1 MAGYRLQERLLAML
15 ISRIR
20 TPLSLTLLATLAFA
34 GTPAARADL
43 PPLIPRAVLFGNP
56 QKAGP
61 AISADG
67 TMLAY
72 LAPSGGVLSIWVRTV
87 GKNDDRVVATDPS
100 RPIRNVVWQPD
111 SKHVLYEQDKGGNE
125 NFHVYQ
131 TTIATKYTRDL
142 TPFGDKVRSDI
153 EAVDPRYPNQMLVTS
168 NKRDPNL
175 FDVYRIDLRTGIAA
189 LDTRNPGTVGGWAE
203 DNKLVVRA
211 AVQNNPDGSTE
222 VLVRPNPST
231 PWRSLLKASPDDQI
245 APVAF
250 SADNRSLYVS
260 SSIGANSAR
269 LLLYDLANE
278 KYSVVASDPTYDVG
292 GPLVDAKTRRLAA
305 VSFERDRT
313 TWDVLDPSYQSDF
326 DALAKLHPGDI
337 GFLGSTANGRRL
349 IVDYLV
355 DNGPVSYYSYDRA
368 TKRGTFL
375 FVSRPALLKYQL
387 ASMQPISYKASD
399 GLTIHGYLTLPVGIP
414 PKNLPMVLYVH
425 GGPWARDSWG
435 YSGYV
440 QWLANRGYAVL
451 QVNFRSSTGYG
462 KEFLNAGNRQWAG
475 TMHQDLIDAKNW
487 AVAQGYADPAKVA
500 IMGGSY
506 GGYAVL
512 AGVTFSPDAFAAG
525 VDIVGPSNLNTLLQ
539 AIPPYW
545 STIRATFALRMGDTT
560 EFLNSQ
566 SPLFK
571 ADQIKVPLLIGQGA
585 NDPRVNRRE
594 SDQIVAAMRKNN
606 EPVEYIVFPDE
617 GHGFARPEN
626 TKRFDAAVE
635 AFLGKYLGGRVE
647 PAGPD
652 ESITAFEH

>member
-1 MAGYRLQERLLAML
+1 ML

-20 TPLSLTLLATLAFA
+20 IPIAMATLAGLAFA
-34 GTPAARADL
+34 AMPAARADL
-43 PPLIPRAVLFGNP
+43 PPLIPRSVLFGNP
-56 QKAGP
+56 EKAAP

-67 TMLAY
+67 KLLAY
-72 LAPSGGVLSIWVRTV
+72 LAPSNGVLSIWVRTI
-87 GKNDDRVVATDPS
+87 GKSDDRVVATDPS

-131 TTIATKYTRDL
+131 TDVATKATRDL

-153 EAVDPRYPNQMLVTS
+153 EAVDPRFPNQMLVTS
-168 NKRDPNL
+168 NKRDPNV
-175 FDVYRIDLRTGIAA
+175 FDVYRIDLRSGAA
-189 LDTRNPGTVGGWAE
+189 TLDTQNPGSVGGWAE
-203 DNKLVVRA
+203 DNNLVVRGA
-211 AVQNNPDGSTE
+211 LQNNADGSSAI
-222 VLVRPNPST
+222 LVRANPSS
-231 PWRSLLKASPDDQI
+231 PWRTLLKASPDDQI

-250 SADNRSLYVS
+250 SPDNRSLYVS
-260 SSIGANSAR
+260 SSVGANSSR
-269 LLLYDLANE
+269 LLLYGLSDDQFT
-278 KYSVVASDPTYDVG
+278 VIASDPTYDVG
-292 GPLVDAKTRRLAA
+292 SPLVDEKSRKLAA
-305 VSFERDRT
+305 VAFQRDRT
-313 TWDVLDPSYQSDF
+313 EWQVLDPSYQSDF
-326 DALAKLHPGDI
+326 DALAKLHAGDI
-337 GFLGSTANGRRL
+337 GFLSSTANGRRL

-355 DNGPVSYYSYDRA
+355 DNGPVSYYSYDGV

-387 ASMQPISYKASD
+387 ASMQPVSYKASD
-399 GLTIHGYLTLPVGIP
+399 GLTIHGYLTLPVGLE
-414 PKNLPMVLYVH
+414 PKNLPMVLFVH
-425 GGPWARDSWG
+425 GGPWARDTWG
-435 YSGYV
+435 YSSWV

-451 QVNFRSSTGYG
+451 QVNFRGSTGYG
-462 KEFLNAGNRQWAG
+462 KNFLNAGNRQWAG

-487 AVAQGYADPAKVA
+487 AVAQGYANPAKVA
-500 IMGGSY
+500 IAGGSY

-512 AGVTFSPDAFAAG
+512 AGVTFSPDAFVAG

-539 AIPPYW
+539 SIPPYW

-571 ADQIKVPLLIGQGA
+571 ADQIKVPLLIGQGK
-585 NDPRVNRRE
+585 NDPRVNERE

-606 EPVEYIVFPDE
+606 QPVEYIIFPDE

-626 TKRFDAAVE
+626 NKRFNAAVE

-652 ESITAFEH
+652 ESVTSFEH

>member
-1 MAGYRLQERLLAML
+1 MAA
-15 ISRIR
+15 SRIR
-20 TPLSLTLLATLAFA
+20 TAAAAALLGALAVTA
-34 GTPAARADL
+34 APAARADL

-56 QKAGP
+56 EKAAP

-67 TMLAY
+67 KLLAY
-72 LAPSGGVLSIWVRTV
+72 LAPSNGVLSIWVRTV
-87 GKNDDRVVATDPS
+87 GKSDDHVVATDPA

-111 SKHVLYEQDKGGNE
+111 GKHVLYEQDKGGNE

-131 TTIATKYTRDL
+131 TDIKTRSTRDI

-153 EAVDPRYPNQMLVTS
+153 EAVDPRFPNQMLVTS
-168 NKRDPNL
+168 NKRDPNV
-175 FDVYRIDLRTGIAA
+175 FDVYRVDLKSGVAT
-189 LDTRNPGTVGGWAE
+189 LDTQNPGTIGGWAE
-203 DNKLVVRA
+203 DNQLVVRG
-211 AVQNNPDGSTE
+211 AVQNNPDGSTAI
-222 VLVRPNPST
+222 LVRSNASA
-231 PWRSLLKASPDDQI
+231 PWHALLKAAPDDQI

-260 SSIGANSAR
+260 SSVDANSSR
-269 LLLYDLANE
+269 LLLYDLSDDRS
-278 KYSVVASDPTYDVG
+278 SVIASDPTYDVG
-292 GPLVDAKTRRLAA
+292 APLMDAKSRKLAA
-305 VSFERDRT
+305 VAFQRDRT
-313 TWDVLDPSYQSDF
+313 EWQVLDPSYQSDF
-326 DALAKLHPGDI
+326 DALAKLHAGDI
-337 GFLGSTANGRRL
+337 GFLSSTANGRRL
-349 IVDYLV
+349 IVAYLV
-355 DNGPVSYYSYDRA
+355 DNGPTSYYSYDRL

-387 ASMQPISYKASD
+387 ASMRPISYKASD
-399 GLTIHGYLTLPVGIP
+399 GLTVHGYLTLPVGVEQ
-414 PKNLPMVLYVH
+414 KNLPMVLYVH
-425 GGPWARDSWG
+425 GGPWARDTWG
-435 YSGYV
+435 YSSYV

-451 QVNFRSSTGYG
+451 QVNFRGSTGYG
-462 KEFLNAGNRQWAG
+462 KNFLNSGNRQWAG
-475 TMHQDLIDAKNW
+475 TMHQDLIDGKNW

-512 AGVTFSPDAFAAG
+512 AGVTLSPDAFVAG

-539 AIPPYW
+539 SIPPYW

-560 EFLNSQ
+560 DFLNSQ

-571 ADQIKVPLLIGQGA
+571 AGQIKVPLLIGQGA

-626 TKRFDAAVE
+626 NKRFDAAVE

-652 ESITAFEH
+652 ESVTAFEH

>member
-1 MAGYRLQERLLAML
+1 MSTSSVRAIA
-15 ISRIR
+15 
-20 TPLSLTLLATLAFA
+20 LSLIAALAFA
-34 GTPAARADL
+34 APPPARADL

-56 QKAGP
+56 EKASP
-61 AISADG
+61 AISSDG
-67 TMLAY
+67 RMLAY
-72 LAPSGGVLSIWVRTV
+72 LAPSNGVLSIWVRTI
-87 GKNDDRVVATDPS
+87 GENDDRVVATDPF

-111 SKHVLYEQDKGGNE
+111 GKHVLYEQDKGGNE

-131 TTIATKYTRDL
+131 TDIATRSTRDL

-168 NKRDPNL
+168 NKRDPNV
-175 FDVYRIDLRTGIAA
+175 FDVYRINLRTDVAA
-189 LDTRNPGTVGGWAE
+189 LDTRNPGTIGGWAE

-211 AVQNNPDGSTE
+211 AVQNNSDGSTE
-222 VLVRPNPST
+222 ILVRANPSA
-231 PWRSLLKASPDDQI
+231 PWHTLLKASPDDSI
-245 APVAF
+245 APFAF

-260 SSIGANSAR
+260 SSLGVNASQ
-269 LLLYDLANE
+269 LLLYDLSNGTS
-278 KYSVVASDPTYDVG
+278 SVVVSDPTYDVG
-292 GPLVDAKTRRLAA
+292 APLIDEKSRKLAA
-305 VSFERDRT
+305 VSFQRDRT
-313 TWDVLDPSYQSDF
+313 EWQVLDLAYQSDF
-326 DALAKLHPGDI
+326 AALQKIHDGDI
-337 GFLGSTANGRRL
+337 GFLSSTANGRRL
-349 IVDYLV
+349 IVAYLV
-355 DNGPVSYYSYDRA
+355 DNGPTSYYSYDRK

-387 ASMQPISYKASD
+387 ASMQPISYKAGD
-399 GLTIHGYLTLPVGIP
+399 GLTIHGYLTLPVGVA
-414 PKNLPMVLYVH
+414 PKNLPMVLFVH
-425 GGPWARDSWG
+425 GGPWARDTWG

-451 QVNFRSSTGYG
+451 QVNFRGSTGYG
-462 KEFLNAGNRQWAG
+462 KNFLNAGNRQWAG
-475 TMHQDLIDAKNW
+475 TMHQDLVDAKNW
-487 AVAQGYADPAKVA
+487 AVTQGYADPAKVA

-512 AGVTFSPDAFAAG
+512 AGVTFSPDVFAAG

-539 AIPPYW
+539 SIPPYW
-545 STIRATFALRMGDTT
+545 STGRATFALRMGDSVD
-560 EFLNSQ
+560 FLNSQ

-571 ADQIKVPLLIGQGA
+571 ADRIKVPLLIGQGA

-606 EPVEYIVFPDE
+606 EPVEYVVFPDE

-626 TKRFDAAVE
+626 NKRFNAAVE

-652 ESITAFEH
+652 ESIASFEH

>member
-1 MAGYRLQERLLAML
+1 VPVARLTKIGGLLV
-15 ISRIR
+15 
-20 TPLSLTLLATLAFA
+20 ATLAFA
-34 GTPAARADL
+34 TPPAVRADL

-56 QKAGP
+56 EKASP
-61 AISADG
+61 AISPNGA
-67 TMLAY
+67 MLAY
-72 LAPSGGVLSIWVRTV
+72 LAPSNGVLSIWVRTV
-87 GKNDDRVVATDPS
+87 GKSDDRVVATDPA
-100 RPIRNVVWQPD
+100 RPIRNVLWQPD
-111 SKHVLYEQDKGGNE
+111 SMHVLYEQDKGGNE

-131 TTIATKYTRDL
+131 TDVATKATRDL
-142 TPFGDKVRSDI
+142 TPFGDTVRSDI
-153 EAVDPRYPNQMLVTS
+153 EAVDPRFRNVILVTS
-168 NKRDPNL
+168 NKRDPKV
-175 FDVYRIDLRTGIAA
+175 FDVYRVNLRTGTAT
-189 LDTRNPGTVGGWAE
+189 LDAQNPGTVGGWAE
-203 DNKLVVRA
+203 DNNLVVRA
-211 AVQNNPDGSTE
+211 ALQDDADGSNE
-222 VLVRPNPST
+222 ILVRANSSA
-231 PWRSLLKASPDDQI
+231 PWHTMLKAGPDDQI

-250 SADNRSLYVS
+250 SPDNRALYVS
-260 SSIGANSAR
+260 SSVGANSSR
-269 LLLYDLANE
+269 LLRYDLNSDAN
-278 KYSVVASDPTYDVG
+278 SVVASDPTYDVG
-292 GPLVDAKTRRLAA
+292 NPLIDARTRKIVA
-305 VSFERDRT
+305 VSYQRDRT
-313 TWDVLDPSYQSDF
+313 EWDVLDPAYQDDF
-326 DALAKLHPGDI
+326 DALKKLHGGDI
-337 GFLGSTANGRRL
+337 GFLSSTANGRRL
-349 IVDYLV
+349 IVAYLV

-387 ASMQPISYKASD
+387 ASMQPVTYKASD
-399 GLTIHGYLTLPVGIP
+399 GLAIHGYLTLPVGVA
-414 PKNLPMVLYVH
+414 PKNLPTVLFVH

-451 QVNFRSSTGYG
+451 QVNFRGSTGYG
-462 KEFLNAGNRQWAG
+462 KSFLNAGNRQWAG

-487 AVAQGYADPAKVA
+487 AVAQGYADPSKIA

-512 AGVTFSPDAFAAG
+512 AGVAFSPDAFAAG

-539 AIPPYW
+539 SIPPYW
-545 STIRATFALRMGDTT
+545 STIRATFALRMGDTVD
-560 EFLNSQ
+560 FLNAQ

-594 SDQIVAAMRKNN
+594 SDQIVAAMRKND

-626 TKRFDAAVE
+626 NKRFDAAVE

-652 ESITAFEH
+652 ESVTAFEH

>member
-1 MAGYRLQERLLAML
+1 MTILKTRVMVLTAL
-15 ISRIR
+15 IGAVVFG
-20 TPLSLTLLATLAFA
+20 PLS
-34 GTPAARADL
+34 AARADL

-56 QKAGP
+56 EKATP
-61 AISADG
+61 AISPKG

-72 LAPSGGVLSIWVRTV
+72 LAPYNGVLSIWVRSI
-87 GKNDDRVVATDPS
+87 GKSDDRVVATDPA
-100 RPIRNVVWQPD
+100 RPIRNVFWQAD
-111 SKHVLYEQDKGGNE
+111 SKHVLYQQDKGGNE

-131 TTIATKYTRDL
+131 TDIATKATRDL
-142 TPFGDKVRSDI
+142 TPFGDSVRSDI
-153 EAVDPRYPNQMLVTS
+153 DNIDPRYPNVIQVTS
-168 NKRDPNL
+168 NKRDPKV
-175 FDVYRIDLRTGIAA
+175 FDVYRIDLRSGAA
-189 LDTRNPGTVGGWAE
+189 TLDAQNPGTVGAWTS
-203 DNKLVVRA
+203 DNTMAVRA
-211 AVQNNPDGSTE
+211 ALQNNPDGSNE
-222 VLVRPNPST
+222 ILVRPNASSSWHT
-231 PWRSLLKASPDDQI
+231 LLKASPDDQI

-250 SADNRSLYVS
+250 SADNDSLYVS
-260 SSIGANSAR
+260 SSVDANSAR
-269 LLLYDLANE
+269 LLRYDLSNGTF
-278 KYSVVASDPTYDVG
+278 SVVASDPTYDVG
-292 GPLVDAKTRRLAA
+292 DPLIDAKSRKLAA
-305 VSFERDRT
+305 ISFSRDRT
-313 TWDVLDPSYQSDF
+313 QWQVIDPSYQADF
-326 DALAKLHPGDI
+326 AALRQLHAGDI
-337 GFLGSTANGRRL
+337 GFLSSTANGRRL
-349 IVDYLV
+349 IVSYLV

-368 TKRGTFL
+368 TRQGKFL

-387 ASMQPISYKASD
+387 ASMQPISFKATD
-399 GLTIHGYLTLPVGIP
+399 GLTIHGYLTLPVGVP
-414 PKNLPMVLYVH
+414 PKNLPMMLLPH
-425 GGPWARDSWG
+425 GGPWARDTWG
-435 YSGYV
+435 YNSYV

-451 QVNFRSSTGYG
+451 QPNFRGSTGYG
-462 KEFLNAGNRQWAG
+462 KSFLNAGNRQWAG

-487 AVAQGYADPAKVA
+487 AVAQGYAAPSKVA

-512 AGVTFSPDAFAAG
+512 AGVTFSPNAYVAG

-539 AIPPYW
+539 SIPPYW
-545 STIRATFALRMGDTT
+545 STIRATFALRMGDTV

-626 TKRFDAAVE
+626 NRRFYAAVE

-647 PAGPD
+647 PARPD

>member
-1 MAGYRLQERLLAML
+1 ML
-15 ISRIR
+15 TSRVR
-20 TPLSLTLLATLAFA
+20 TPLAAALLATLAFA
-34 GTPAARADL
+34 AMPAARADL
-43 PPLIPRAVLFGNP
+43 PTLIPRSVLFGNP
-56 QKAGP
+56 EKAGP

-67 TMLAY
+67 RALAY
-72 LAPSGGVLSIWVRTV
+72 LAPANGVLSIWVRTI
-87 GKNDDRVVATDPS
+87 GENDDRVVATDPS

-131 TTIATKYTRDL
+131 TDVATKSTRDL

-153 EAVDPRYPNQMLVTS
+153 EAVDPRYPTQMLVTS
-168 NKRDPNL
+168 NKRDPNV
-175 FDVYRIDLRTGIAA
+175 FDVYRVDLQNGTAT
-189 LDTRNPGTVGGWAE
+189 LDTQNPGTVGGWAE
-203 DNKLVVRA
+203 DNHLVVRGA
-211 AVQNNPDGSTE
+211 LQNNADGSSAI
-222 VLVRPNPST
+222 LVRPNAAA
-231 PWRSLLKASPDDQI
+231 PWHTLLKASPDDQI

-250 SADNRSLYVS
+250 SANNRSLYVS
-260 SSIGANSAR
+260 SSVGANSSQ
-269 LLLYDLANE
+269 LLRYDLSNDQH
-278 KYSVVASDPTYDVG
+278 SVVASDPTYDVG
-292 GPLVDAKTRRLAA
+292 APLVDEKTRKLAA
-305 VSFERDRT
+305 VAFQRDRT
-313 TWDVLDPSYQSDF
+313 EWQVLDPSYRSDF
-326 DALAKLHPGDI
+326 EALAKLHAGDI
-337 GFLGSTANGRRL
+337 GFLSSTANGRRL

-355 DNGPVSYYSYDRA
+355 DNGPVSYYSYDRM

-387 ASMQPISYKASD
+387 ASMQPISYKAAD
-399 GLTIHGYLTLPVGIP
+399 GLTIHGYLTLPVGIE
-414 PKNLPMVLYVH
+414 PKNLPMVLFVH

-451 QVNFRSSTGYG
+451 QVNFRGSTGYG
-462 KEFLNAGNRQWAG
+462 KNFLNAGNRQWAG

-512 AGVTFSPDAFAAG
+512 AGVTYSPDAFVAG

-539 AIPPYW
+539 SIPPYW

-560 EFLNSQ
+560 DFLNSQ

-626 TKRFDAAVE
+626 TKRFNAAVE

-647 PAGPD
+647 PAGAD
-652 ESITAFEH
+652 ESVTAFEH